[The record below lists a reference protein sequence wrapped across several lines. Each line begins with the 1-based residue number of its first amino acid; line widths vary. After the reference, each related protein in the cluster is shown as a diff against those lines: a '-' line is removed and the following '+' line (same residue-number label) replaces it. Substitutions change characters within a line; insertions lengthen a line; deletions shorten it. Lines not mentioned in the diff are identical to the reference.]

1 MTHSQE
7 IVDSLRKQYTLNN
20 DGAGLD
26 GRCRVSNKDLLELLR
41 LVEQTEQQ
49 NAELKEQSSRLAN
62 ESVRQAQQNAD
73 LCVKNAELQSAYEKS
88 AWDCDVA
95 HKRVYEAEQ
104 QNASLL
110 DSHARL
116 LDAMKE
122 ISGSICDN
130 TDYISKMVYDLAS
143 EAIAKAGK

>member
-73 LCVKNAELQSAYEKS
+73 LCVKNAELLAALIRTERKLSAYVGVCTGDKE
-88 AWDCDVA
+88 
-95 HKRVYEAEQ
+95 
-104 QNASLL
+104 LL
-110 DSHARL
+110 LTVLPMAR
-116 LDAMKE
+116 
-122 ISGSICDN
+122 
-130 TDYISKMVYDLAS
+130 
-143 EAIAKAGK
+143 EAIAKAGGA